1 MSLEILLGLLLDVVS
16 MIKTRLQLRF
26 KKKKKE
32 IYDYLKA
39 AGNMCDSRTP
49 DCVCTC
55 VDVETTTLCPL
66 TSC

>member
-1 MSLEILLGLLLDVVS
+1 MSLEIGLLLDVVL
-16 MIKTRLQLRF
+16 MIKTRLQLHL
-26 KKKKKE
+26 KK

-66 TSC
+66 T